1 MEKSCRWCVYFN
13 AKERKCDM
21 LESGFRYNRESTVK
35 TITNEVEDEVLSEL
49 ACLEQDLDAILDRV
63 SDITSNQILEIG
75 TLFANYRDIIGRRI
89 KTRVEDE
96 LDWVEYDGIK
106 TVTEDDEFY
115 CKYWR

>member
-13 AKERKCDM
+13 AKGRKCNR
-21 LESGFRYNRESTVK
+21 LESGFTYDREATVK
-35 TITNEVEDEVLSEL
+35 TITDS
-49 ACLEQDLDAILDRV
+49 
-63 SDITSNQILEIG
+63 
-75 TLFANYRDIIGRRI
+75 
-89 KTRVEDE
+89 VEDE